1 MTGEFMKLFLTSSP
15 CDDCVPGGLDL
26 PCILNRENGFV
37 DHMAEDW
44 KPDSRGLIISAF
56 PDHFDLNDEMRET
69 FQKAFAFHELTLSE
83 MVMCDARNE
92 NRVNELIAHSDMI
105 ILAGGHVPT
114 QNAFFKR
121 IGLKELLENYQGIVM
136 GISAG
141 TMNCASLVYAQPEE
155 PGESADPAY
164 ERFISG
170 LGLTDVMIL
179 PHYQRVKDYYL
190 DGKRLYEDITYADSM
205 GRKFYALAD
214 GSYMLVQGGKNVVYG
229 DAWLIQDGQISQV
242 CRAGEKLEL

>member
-1 MTGEFMKLFLTSSP
+1 
-15 CDDCVPGGLDL
+15 
-26 PCILNRENGFV
+26 
-37 DHMAEDW
+37 
-44 KPDSRGLIISAF
+44 
-56 PDHFDLNDEMRET
+56 
-69 FQKAFAFHELTLSE
+69 
-83 MVMCDARNE
+83 
-92 NRVNELIAHSDMI
+92 
-105 ILAGGHVPT
+105 
-114 QNAFFKR
+114 
-121 IGLKELLENYQGIVM
+121 M

-205 GRKFYALAD
+205 GRKFYALVD
-214 GSYMLVQGGKNVVYG
+214 GSYMLVQGGKTVVYG
-229 DAWLIQDGQISQV
+229 EAWLIQDGQISQV